1 MKKILLSL
9 VLLSSVATFAQ
20 KDELKTL
27 NKISSK
33 SNISEKDYK
42 SYLDALSS
50 LKEIATLD
58 ADKDEYTFYNS
69 YSPIVHVSS
78 LGQKINST
86 VLLQILN
93 DENYASY
100 LKIANDSSNP
110 NFEKIRQGNTILLP
124 LIRDYAFK
132 MNSESNFDNAAFFFY
147 NIYKLDKKDGQSLE
161 NASILAVQAKNYKM
175 AEKYY
180 RELYESDYTGSGT
193 FYYATNKM
201 NQAEEKFSTA
211 RERDIFIKAG
221 SHTMPRE
228 EKILSKKDEYIKA
241 VAMLAAQNGDI
252 DNAKKAYTEAKK
264 FDIKDVPFLL
274 DEANLYYQSKD
285 YVTYEKLLNDILVF
299 EPNNV
304 NVNTSLGYAALLP
317 EGKIVEEINASTAP
331 SQRAKYDKLLEERKG
346 LFKKALPYFE
356 KAYKFDSENV
366 DIKNILRTC
375 YEALGMKDKATTIK

>member
-1 MKKILLSL
+1 M
-9 VLLSSVATFAQ
+9 VFSVATFAQ
-20 KDELKTL
+20 KDELKIL
-27 NKISSK
+27 NKVSSK
-33 SNISEKDYK
+33 SNVSEKDYK

-50 LKEIATLD
+50 LKVNATLD
-58 ADKDEYTFYNS
+58 ADKNEYSFYNS
-69 YSPIVHVSS
+69 YSPIVHVNS
-78 LGQKINST
+78 LGENINST

-93 DENYASY
+93 EENYASY
-100 LKIANDSSNP
+100 LKLANDTSNP
-110 NFEKIRQGNTILLP
+110 NFEKIRQGNNILLP
-124 LIRDYAFK
+124 LIKDYAFK
-132 MNSESNFDNAAFFFY
+132 MNSESNFDKAAIFFY

-161 NASILAVQAKNYKM
+161 NASILAVQAKDYKL

-201 NQAEEKFSTA
+201 NQAEESFSTA

-241 VAMLAAQNGDI
+241 VAMLAAQNGNI
-252 DNAKKAYTEAKK
+252 VEAKNAYKESKK

-274 DEANLYYQSKD
+274 DEANLYYQSND
-285 YVTYEKLLNDILVF
+285 FVTYEKLLNDILVF

-317 EGKIVEEINASTAP
+317 EGKIVDEINASTSP
-331 SQRAKYDKLLEERKG
+331 SQRAKYDKLIEDRNG

-356 KAYKFDSENV
+356 KAYKFDSSNSEL
-366 DIKNILRTC
+366 KNILKTC
-375 YEALGMKDKATTIK
+375 YDALGMKDKAATIK